1 MRVLDLIR
9 GKYRFAA
16 AGAVGVGLGAVIG
29 LFLPIRAPAPPKPDR
44 ASWFLPSAQSLQ
56 RFRGEQFEQVR
67 RAGFWGE
74 LQQAGRP
81 GAGKAT
87 SWTLSAIVTRP
98 MVQAAVGIPGKP
110 QQVDWVRIGAK
121 LPDGSILVAANRDT
135 VWFEKDGCKRSRT
148 LYEKPT
154 AESEACI
161 GAKPADGA
169 STPAATGTAAA
180 KPAPPPA
187 RKPL

>member
-87 SWTLSAIVTRP
+87 
-98 MVQAAVGIPGKP
+98 
-110 QQVDWVRIGAK
+110 
-121 LPDGSILVAANRDT
+121 
-135 VWFEKDGCKRSRT
+135 
-148 LYEKPT
+148 
-154 AESEACI
+154 
-161 GAKPADGA
+161 
-169 STPAATGTAAA
+169 
-180 KPAPPPA
+180 
-187 RKPL
+187 